1 MITIKNFKKSI
12 KRDLY
17 YPGIKLFQ
25 MDLGRI
31 VEEAISKNE
40 IQDEELKKLP
50 SWQKF
55 VKNPYKSRSF
65 FTKVLQSVFLG
76 HHSHD
81 ELNSDFQ
88 MSEAREIRKGRR
100 VAMMFLPHN
109 TEVKNISLIEIIAKD
124 SLPEYRII
132 KLTGMERATSN
143 ANAEKYVKEQLES
156 YPNDNFLIISS
167 QIGQRSFSVGEI
179 DELYL
184 AYDNGDNGATVQK
197 MSRALTGQDLDK
209 VGKIFSLS
217 FDPNRDDKFSGAILQ
232 AADDLSKRRGTN
244 IRTELK
250 NVLSSVDIFS
260 CLEEGA
266 KLIQT
271 DEFIQRAI
279 DNSTMGKAISM
290 MTPIEEFPFNEI
302 LELANGSGRPTGI
315 DKIEAAKKGKTTDE
329 KREITGEKKK
339 LEKNLVAAARET
351 VLNII
356 ENADLIVISTGC
368 EDIKSAVI
376 KAEEMGMQSSIESRF
391 EIGFLLFKKLILE
404 DRIKSSWIDCLYG
417 KTNP

>member
-1 MITIKNFKKSI
+1 MITIKNFQLSI
-12 KRDLY
+12 ERDLY

-25 MDLGRI
+25 MDLRRI

-40 IQDEELKKLP
+40 IQDEDLKKLP

-55 VKNPYKSRSF
+55 VKNPYKSKSF

-88 MSEAREIRKGRR
+88 MSAAKEIRMKRR

-109 TEVKNISLIEIIAKD
+109 TEVKNISLIEIIAND

-143 ANAEKYVKEQLES
+143 ENAERYVKMQLEA
-156 YPNDNFLIISS
+156 YPDDNFLIISS

-184 AYDNGDNGATVQK
+184 AYDNGDNGATIQK
-197 MSRALTGQDLDK
+197 MSRALTGQDIDK

-232 AADDLSKRRGTN
+232 AAEDLSRRRGTD

-266 KLIQT
+266 RLVQI

-290 MTPIEEFPFNEI
+290 MTPVDELPFNEI
-302 LELANGSGRPTGI
+302 LELANGSGWGGDSAEMEI
-315 DKIEAAKKGKTTDE
+315 AQKGKTTDE
-329 KREITGEKKK
+329 KREVLRNDKEGEI
-339 LEKNLVAAARET
+339 NLIAAARET
-351 VLNII
+351 LLNII
-356 ENADLIVISTGC
+356 ENSDLLIISTGC
-368 EDIKSAVI
+368 KDIRSAVI
-376 KAEEMGMQSSIESRF
+376 EAEKMGMQSSIEKRF
-391 EIGFLLFKKLILE
+391 EISFSLFKSLIL
-404 DRIKSSWIDCLYG
+404 DNKIKNSWIDCLYG
-417 KTNP
+417 KSL

>member
-1 MITIKNFKKSI
+1 MITIKNFQLSI
-12 KRDLY
+12 ERDLY

-25 MDLGRI
+25 MDLRRI

-40 IQDEELKKLP
+40 IQDEDLKKLP

-55 VKNPYKSRSF
+55 VKNPYKSKSF

-88 MSEAREIRKGRR
+88 MSAAKEIRRKRR

-109 TEVKNISLIEIIAKD
+109 TEVKNISLIEIIAND

-143 ANAEKYVKEQLES
+143 ENAERYVKMQLEA
-156 YPNDNFLIISS
+156 YPDDNFLIISS

-184 AYDNGDNGATVQK
+184 AYDNGDNGATIQK
-197 MSRALTGQDLDK
+197 ISRALTGQDIDK

-232 AADDLSKRRGTN
+232 AADGLSKKRGTD

-266 KLIQT
+266 MLVQI
-271 DEFIQRAI
+271 DEFIQRTI

-290 MTPIEEFPFNEI
+290 MTPVDELPFNEI
-302 LELANGSGRPTGI
+302 LELANGSGWGGDSAEMEI
-315 DKIEAAKKGKTTDE
+315 AQKGKTTDE
-329 KREITGEKKK
+329 KKEVLRNNKKGEID
-339 LEKNLVAAARET
+339 LIAAARET
-351 VLNII
+351 LLNII
-356 ENADLIVISTGC
+356 ENSDLLIVSTGC
-368 EDIKSAVI
+368 KDIKSAVI
-376 KAEEMGMQSSIESRF
+376 EAERMGMQSSIEKRF
-391 EIGFLLFKKLILE
+391 EISFSLFKSLIL
-404 DRIKSSWIDCLYG
+404 DNKIKNSWIDCLYG
-417 KTNP
+417 KSL

>member
-1 MITIKNFKKSI
+1 MITIKNFQLSI
-12 KRDLY
+12 ERDLY

-25 MDLGRI
+25 MDLRRI

-40 IQDEELKKLP
+40 IQDEDLKKLP

-55 VKNPYKSRSF
+55 VKNPYKSKSF

-88 MSEAREIRKGRR
+88 MSAAKEIRMKRR

-109 TEVKNISLIEIIAKD
+109 TEVKNISLIEIIAND

-143 ANAEKYVKEQLES
+143 ENAERYVKMQLEA
-156 YPNDNFLIISS
+156 YPDDNFLIISS

-184 AYDNGDNGATVQK
+184 AYDNGDNGATIQK
-197 MSRALTGQDLDK
+197 MSRALTGQDIDK

-232 AADDLSKRRGTN
+232 AAEDLSRRRGTD

-266 KLIQT
+266 RLVQI

-290 MTPIEEFPFNEI
+290 MTPVDELPFNEI
-302 LELANGSGRPTGI
+302 LELANGSGWGGDSAEMEI
-315 DKIEAAKKGKTTDE
+315 AQKGKTTDE
-329 KREITGEKKK
+329 KREVLRNDKEGEI
-339 LEKNLVAAARET
+339 NLIAAARET
-351 VLNII
+351 LLNII
-356 ENADLIVISTGC
+356 ENSDLLIVSTGC
-368 EDIKSAVI
+368 KDIKSAVI
-376 KAEEMGMQSSIESRF
+376 EAEKMGMQSSIEKRF
-391 EIGFLLFKKLILE
+391 EISFSLFKSLIL
-404 DRIKSSWIDCLYG
+404 DNKIKNSWIDCLYG
-417 KTNP
+417 KSL

>member
-17 YPGIKLFQ
+17 YPGVKLFQ
-25 MDLGRI
+25 MDLRRI

-40 IQDEELKKLP
+40 IQDDELKKLP

-65 FTKVLQSVFLG
+65 FTKVLQSIFLG

-88 MSEAREIRKGRR
+88 MSEAGEVRKKRR

-109 TEVKNISLIEIIAKD
+109 TQVKNISLIEVIAKD
-124 SLPEYRII
+124 SLPEYKIL

-143 ANAEKYVKEQLES
+143 ANAEKYVKEQLEAF
-156 YPNDNFLIISS
+156 PNDNFLIISS

-184 AYDNGDNGATVQK
+184 AYDNGDNGATIQK

-232 AADDLSKRRGTN
+232 TADDLSKKRGTDIRREMNN
-244 IRTELK
+244 I
-250 NVLSSVDIFS
+250 LSSIDIFS
-260 CLEEGA
+260 CLEDGA

-271 DEFIQRAI
+271 DEFIQRSI
-279 DNSTMGKAISM
+279 DNSTMGRAITM
-290 MTPIEEFPFNEI
+290 MTPIEELPFNEI
-302 LELANGSGRPTGI
+302 LELANGSGWEGNSDTLEI
-315 DKIEAAKKGKTTDE
+315 AQKGKTSDQ
-329 KREITGEKKK
+329 KKEIVKGEK
-339 LEKNLVAAARET
+339 ERDKNLISLARET
-351 VLNII
+351 VLSII
-356 ENADLIVISTGC
+356 ENSDLLIIATEC
-368 EDIKSAVI
+368 NDIKSAVI
-376 KAEEMGMQSSIESRF
+376 KAEQMGMQSSIEKRF
-391 EIGFLLFKKLILE
+391 EISFDLFKSLIIT
-404 DRIKSSWIDCLYG
+404 DKIKSSWIDCLYG
-417 KTNP
+417 RSL

>member
-1 MITIKNFKKSI
+1 MTTIKNFKKSI

-25 MDLGRI
+25 MDLRRI

-88 MSEAREIRKGRR
+88 MSEAGEIRGKRR
-100 VAMMFLPHN
+100 IAMMFLPHN
-109 TEVKNISLIEIIAKD
+109 TQVKNITSIEVIAKD

-143 ANAEKYVKEQLES
+143 ANAEKYVKEQLET

-184 AYDNGDNGATVQK
+184 AYDNGDNGATIQK
-197 MSRALTGQDLDK
+197 MSRALTGHDLDK

-232 AADDLSKRRGTN
+232 AADDLSKRRGSG

-271 DEFIQRAI
+271 DGFIQRAI
-279 DNSTMGKAISM
+279 DNSTMGKAITM
-290 MTPIEEFPFNEI
+290 MTPVETLPFNEI
-302 LELANGSGRPTGI
+302 IELANGSGWEGDSEELEIAR
-315 DKIEAAKKGKTTDE
+315 KGKTSDE
-329 KREITGEKKK
+329 KRRIQKKENK
-339 LEKNLVAAARET
+339 KERDLVAAARET
-351 VLNII
+351 ILNII
-356 ENADLIVISTGC
+356 ENSDMIMTATGC
-368 EDIKSAVI
+368 KDIRSAVI
-376 KAEEMGMQSSIESRF
+376 KSEEMGMQSSIERRF
-391 EIGFLLFKKLILE
+391 EITFGLFKNLILE
-404 DRIKSSWIDCLYG
+404 EKIKSSWIDCLYG
-417 KTNP
+417 GSL

>member
-25 MDLGRI
+25 MDLRRI

-88 MSEAREIRKGRR
+88 MSEAGEIRGKRR
-100 VAMMFLPHN
+100 IAMMFLPHN
-109 TEVKNISLIEIIAKD
+109 TQVKHITSIEVIAKD
-124 SLPEYRII
+124 SLPEYKII

-143 ANAEKYVKEQLES
+143 ANAEKYVKEQLET

-184 AYDNGDNGATVQK
+184 AYDNGDNGATIQK

-232 AADDLSKRRGTN
+232 AANDLSKRRGSG

-260 CLEEGA
+260 CLEEEA

-279 DNSTMGKAISM
+279 DNSTMGKAITM
-290 MTPIEEFPFNEI
+290 MTPVEALPFNDI
-302 LELANGSGRPTGI
+302 IELANGSGWEG
-315 DKIEAAKKGKTTDE
+315 DFEEIETARKGKTSDE
-329 KREITGEKKK
+329 KRRIKKGENKK
-339 LEKNLVAAARET
+339 ERDLVAAARET
-351 VLNII
+351 ILNII
-356 ENADLIVISTGC
+356 ENSDMIMTATGC
-368 EDIKSAVI
+368 KDIRSSVI
-376 KAEEMGMQSSIESRF
+376 KAEEMGMQSSIERRF
-391 EIGFLLFKKLILE
+391 EISFGLFKNLILE
-404 DRIKSSWIDCLYG
+404 EKIKSSWIDCLYG
-417 KTNP
+417 RSL

>member
-1 MITIKNFKKSI
+1 MITIKNFQLSI
-12 KRDLY
+12 ERDLY

-25 MDLGRI
+25 MDLRRI

-40 IQDEELKKLP
+40 IQDEDLKKLP

-55 VKNPYKSRSF
+55 VKNPYKSKSF

-88 MSEAREIRKGRR
+88 MSAAKELRRKRR

-143 ANAEKYVKEQLES
+143 ENAERYVKMQLEA
-156 YPNDNFLIISS
+156 YPDDNFLIISS

-184 AYDNGDNGATVQK
+184 AYDNGDNGATIQK
-197 MSRALTGQDLDK
+197 ISRALTGQDIDK

-232 AADDLSKRRGTN
+232 AADGLSKKRGTD

-260 CLEEGA
+260 CLGEGA
-266 KLIQT
+266 ILVQI
-271 DEFIQRAI
+271 DEFIQRTI

-290 MTPIEEFPFNEI
+290 MTPVDELPFNEI
-302 LELANGSGRPTGI
+302 LELANGSGWGGDSAEMEI
-315 DKIEAAKKGKTTDE
+315 AQKGKTTDE
-329 KREITGEKKK
+329 KREVLRNGKEGEI
-339 LEKNLVAAARET
+339 NLIAAARET
-351 VLNII
+351 LLNII
-356 ENADLIVISTGC
+356 ENSDLLIVSTGC
-368 EDIKSAVI
+368 KDIKSAVI
-376 KAEEMGMQSSIESRF
+376 EAEKMGMQSSIEKRF
-391 EIGFLLFKKLILE
+391 EISFSLFKSLIL
-404 DRIKSSWIDCLYG
+404 DNKIKNSWIDCLYG
-417 KTNP
+417 KSL

>member
-1 MITIKNFKKSI
+1 MITIKNFQLSI
-12 KRDLY
+12 ERDLY

-25 MDLGRI
+25 MDLRRI
-31 VEEAISKNE
+31 VEEAIFKNE
-40 IQDEELKKLP
+40 IQDEDLKKLP

-55 VKNPYKSRSF
+55 VKNPYKSKSF

-88 MSEAREIRKGRR
+88 MSAAKEIRMKRR

-109 TEVKNISLIEIIAKD
+109 TEVKNISLIEIIAND

-143 ANAEKYVKEQLES
+143 ENAERYVKMQLEA
-156 YPNDNFLIISS
+156 YPDDNFLIISS

-184 AYDNGDNGATVQK
+184 AYDNGDNGATIQK
-197 MSRALTGQDLDK
+197 ISRALTGQDIDK

-232 AADDLSKRRGTN
+232 AADGLSKKRGTD

-250 NVLSSVDIFS
+250 NVLSSIDIFS
-260 CLEEGA
+260 CLEEGSN
-266 KLIQT
+266 LIQT

-290 MTPIEEFPFNEI
+290 MTPVEELPFNEI
-302 LELANGSGRPTGI
+302 IELANGAGSPTGP

-329 KREITGEKKK
+329 KREISTEKKK
-339 LEKNLVAAARET
+339 VEKNLIAAARET
-351 VLNII
+351 ILNII
-356 ENADLIVISTGC
+356 ENSDLIIISTGC
-368 EDIKSAVI
+368 KDIKSAVI
-376 KAEEMGMQSSIESRF
+376 KAEEMGMQSSIEGRF
-391 EIGFLLFKKLILE
+391 GIGFLLFKKLILE
-404 DRIKSSWIDCLYG
+404 DRIKNSWIDCLYG
-417 KTNP
+417 KTVS

>member
-1 MITIKNFKKSI
+1 MTTIKNFKKSI

-25 MDLGRI
+25 MDLRRI

-88 MSEAREIRKGRR
+88 MSEAGEIRGKRR
-100 VAMMFLPHN
+100 IAMMFLPHN
-109 TEVKNISLIEIIAKD
+109 TQVKNITSIEVIAKD

-143 ANAEKYVKEQLES
+143 ANAEKYVKEQLET
-156 YPNDNFLIISS
+156 YPNDNFLVISS

-184 AYDNGDNGATVQK
+184 AYDNGDNGATIQK
-197 MSRALTGQDLDK
+197 MSRALTGHDLDK

-232 AADDLSKRRGTN
+232 AADDLSKRRGSG

-279 DNSTMGKAISM
+279 DNSTMGKAITM
-290 MTPIEEFPFNEI
+290 MTPVETLPFNEI
-302 LELANGSGRPTGI
+302 IELANGSGWEGDSEELEIAR
-315 DKIEAAKKGKTTDE
+315 KGKTSDE
-329 KREITGEKKK
+329 KRRIQKKENK
-339 LEKNLVAAARET
+339 KERDLVAAARET
-351 VLNII
+351 ILNII
-356 ENADLIVISTGC
+356 ENSDMIMTATGC
-368 EDIKSAVI
+368 KDIRSAVI
-376 KAEEMGMQSSIESRF
+376 KSEEMGMQSSIERRF
-391 EIGFLLFKKLILE
+391 EITFGLFKNLILE
-404 DRIKSSWIDCLYG
+404 EKIKSSWIDCLYG
-417 KTNP
+417 GSL